1 MRRAQ
6 RNILDD
12 VQDAHAAVRAAEGKV
27 VTASASLTKASA
39 AWETVRQTF
48 WNIVGPPPLR
58 LFWAA
63 AALDWRRVRRERHH
77 NAMDA
82 LVAAMVAGVWG
93 FLILLLTIAGL
104 STAYVTLLIVAAV
117 FAAVFFR
124 WKAKRLMAE
133 VSRNRAA
140 P

>member
-63 AALDWRRVRRERHH
+63 AALDWRRVRRERHY
-77 NAMDA
+77 NGMDM
-82 LVAAMVAGVWG
+82 LVAAMTAGVWG
-93 FLILLLTIAGL
+93 FLILMLVIAGL
-104 STAYVTLLIVAAV
+104 SASYVALLVIPAFGAAI
-117 FAAVFFR
+117 FFR
-124 WKAKRLMAE
+124 WKTKRLLAQM
-133 VSRNRAA
+133 SRQRAA
-140 P
+140 T